1 MAQLWGMING
11 MQIALNIPA
20 MNIDMP
26 APVFKV
32 VSKIVM
38 VACFD
43 IPGLTLEKLPKVY
56 PIP

>member
-1 MAQLWGMING
+1 MING

-26 APVFKV
+26 APVFMV

-38 VACFD
+38 VATFD
-43 IPGLTLEKLPKVY
+43 IPYLTMEKLPKVY